1 MIAVLIFFVL
11 SLLICCAIAYILGL
25 FWFSDMRNR
34 KIRSFFA
41 LGIEIFIW
49 TLLNAVTMICDYQYF
64 PVIYTL
70 RMTFVCIIPFGVS
83 WFILNFTGSSLRD
96 KKVVRIILI
105 ALPLADVLCMITNP
119 LHYLYFQNYAYPM
132 PARAMIFWVHIVM
145 DFTFVIITFIVLIRY
160 IIKGSKSNPLLILT
174 GIAML
179 IPYSMNM
186 LYTFGKITF
195 PHDTTP
201 IGFFITFILF
211 VYVSYRSGIINFK
224 ISLFSSTMDAID
236 DIIILLNKNLVI
248 MDANQSAVELFSNFP
263 MKTGRTKAGEFLDF
277 MGKITRDFHPDYLIE
292 NMRIGRDTIGDCTI
306 LLKNGE
312 ERTYS
317 TSLHSIFDGKNRT
330 GYIYMMSD
338 ISSYRDMITQ
348 IKEQR
353 NRLSRQ
359 NG

>member
-11 SLLICCAIAYILGL
+11 SLAICCSIAYILGL

-34 KIRSFFA
+34 KIRSFFV
-41 LGIEIFIW
+41 LGVEIFIW
-49 TLLNAVTMICDYQYF
+49 TLLNAITMVCDYQYF

-70 RMTFVCIIPFGVS
+70 RMTFVCIVPFGVS
-83 WFILNFTGSSLRD
+83 WFILNFTGSFLKD
-96 KKVVRIILI
+96 KMVMRVLLV
-105 ALPLADVLCMITNP
+105 ALPLIDVLCMITNP
-119 LHYLYFQNYAYPM
+119 IHYMYFKNYVYPM
-132 PARAMIFWVHIVM
+132 PARAPIFWAHIIM
-145 DFTFVIITFIVLIRY
+145 DFSVVIFTFVVLIRY

-179 IPYSMNM
+179 IPYSVNM

-236 DIIILLNKNLVI
+236 DIIILFNKNLVI
-248 MDANQSAVELFSNFP
+248 MDANRSAVELFSKFP
-263 MKTGRTKAGEFLDF
+263 MRTGRTKAGDFFDF
-277 MGKITRDFHPDYLIE
+277 MGGIIREFHPDYLLE
-292 NMRIGRDTIGDCTI
+292 NLRSGRDTIGDCTI
-306 LLKNGE
+306 LLKNGD
-312 ERTYS
+312 ERTYT
-317 TSLHSIFDGKNRT
+317 TSLHSIYDGKNRT

-338 ISSYRDMITQ
+338 VSSYREMIEQ
-348 IKEQR
+348 IKEQKNKL
-353 NRLSRQ
+353 NRL